1 MIASRRRYIMNKFK
15 SEWDKMSLKD
25 KLIFIATI
33 LLGIG
38 MIVFSILLFFTGND
52 IPIIINQ
59 VLFLAFMVIQC
70 IRTWKKEKVVFILS
84 LCAVFLMLCSISI
97 YILL

>member
-1 MIASRRRYIMNKFK
+1 MNKFK
-15 SEWDKMSLKD
+15 DEWNKMSLKD

-38 MIVFSILLFFTGND
+38 IIVFSILFFTGID
-52 IPIIINQ
+52 IPIMINQ
-59 VLFLAFMVIQC
+59 VLLLALMVIQC

>member
-1 MIASRRRYIMNKFK
+1 MKKFK
-15 SEWDKMSLKD
+15 NEWNKMSLKD

-38 MIVFSILLFFTGND
+38 IIVFSILFFTGID
-52 IPIIINQ
+52 IPIMINQ
-59 VLFLAFMVIQC
+59 VLLLALMVIQC

>member
-1 MIASRRRYIMNKFK
+1 MKTFK
-15 SEWDKMSLKD
+15 DEWNKMSLKD

-38 MIVFSILLFFTGND
+38 IIVFSILFFTGID
-52 IPIIINQ
+52 IPIMINQ
-59 VLFLAFMVIQC
+59 VLLLALMVIQC

>member
-1 MIASRRRYIMNKFK
+1 MKKFK
-15 SEWDKMSLKD
+15 DEWNKMSLKD
-25 KLIFIATI
+25 KIIFIATI

-38 MIVFSILLFFTGND
+38 IIVFFILFFFTGID

-59 VLFLAFMVIQC
+59 VLLLALMVIQC